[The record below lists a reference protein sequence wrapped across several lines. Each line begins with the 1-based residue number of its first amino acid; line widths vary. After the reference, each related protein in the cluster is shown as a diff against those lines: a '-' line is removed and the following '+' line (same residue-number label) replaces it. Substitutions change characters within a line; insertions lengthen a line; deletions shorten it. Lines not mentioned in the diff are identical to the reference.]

1 MGTVDP
7 HSAGLKTSTGYRM
20 AILAI
25 CATVAGI
32 WYFGSR
38 TAPSAVAWVDD
49 HQDALRQAE
58 ASGRLVL
65 LDFGADQSVNVTA
78 SNTSSIDTLV
88 GGAAAAVS
96 GGMVAV
102 SGAVGV
108 AIGRNLIGNETNAF
122 IENSDVIA
130 SGDIR
135 IEASASETIEADVFA
150 GPITLKSV
158 HKPYSLPQFF
168 QWVWGEP
175 KPVKEARKFEEPS
188 VSVGKLNF
196 EVVDLS
202 GHCEEMFGFW
212 EPEKGWFF
220 SSDAVPLP
228 SRKQMAM
235 PEENIPKMISRMK
248 EIRDLDVKV
257 LFDGHRG
264 PIPNPREHIETRIN
278 FLSQL
283 QTRVLSMAETGKTIP
298 EIKTELGFPEPWY
311 LPNTEGRF
319 EIEHL
324 IRSLLED
331 SV

>member
-1 MGTVDP
+1 MLEVTP
-7 HSAGLKTSTGYRM
+7 
-20 AILAI
+20 
-25 CATVAGI
+25 
-32 WYFGSR
+32 FN
-38 TAPSAVAWVDD
+38 
-49 HQDALRQAE
+49 
-58 ASGRLVL
+58 
-65 LDFGADQSVNVTA
+65 DQVTCIKTA
-78 SNTSSIDTLV
+78 SMLGDQAIMWVYAYLV
-88 GGAAAAVS
+88 EDVLFDAGCANAISELQEYTKKRSVRRVYVTHNHEDHYGGCAAFVPK
-96 GGMVAV
+96 
-102 SGAVGV
+102 
-108 AIGRNLIGNETNAF
+108 
-122 IENSDVIA
+122 
-130 SGDIR
+130 
-135 IEASASETIEADVFA
+135 ADVFA

-158 HKPYSLPQFF
+158 HKPYPLPQFF

-175 KPVKEARKFEEPS
+175 KPVKEARKFEELS

-235 PEENIPKMISRMK
+235 PEENIPKMISRMR

-264 PIPNPREHIETRIN
+264 PIQNPREHIETRIN

>member
-1 MGTVDP
+1 M
-7 HSAGLKTSTGYRM
+7 LE
-20 AILAI
+20 
-25 CATVAGI
+25 ATP
-32 WYFGSR
+32 F
-38 TAPSAVAWVDD
+38 DD
-49 HQDALRQAE
+49 Q
-58 ASGRLVL
+58 VTCIK
-65 LDFGADQSVNVTA
+65 TA
-78 SNTSSIDTLV
+78 SPLGEQAIMWVYAYLV
-88 GGAAAAVS
+88 EDVLFDAGCANALSELQELTKKRSVRRVYVTHYHEDHYGGCAAFVP
-96 GGMVAV
+96 
-102 SGAVGV
+102 
-108 AIGRNLIGNETNAF
+108 N
-122 IENSDVIA
+122 
-130 SGDIR
+130 
-135 IEASASETIEADVFA
+135 ADVFA
-150 GPITLKSV
+150 GSITLESV

-175 KPVKEARKFEEPS
+175 KPVKEAQKFEES
-188 VSVGKLNF
+188 NISVGKLNF

-220 SSDAVPLP
+220 SADAVPLP

-235 PEENIPKMISRMK
+235 PEENIPRMINRMK

-264 PIPNPREHIETRIN
+264 PIPNPRDHIETRIN
-278 FLSQL
+278 YLSQL
-283 QTRVLSMAETGKTIP
+283 QRRVLSMAETGKTIP

>member
-1 MGTVDP
+1 MLHIYFLSVL
-7 HSAGLKTSTGYRM
+7 HCVMLE
-20 AILAI
+20 
-25 CATVAGI
+25 ATP
-32 WYFGSR
+32 F
-38 TAPSAVAWVDD
+38 DD
-49 HQDALRQAE
+49 Q
-58 ASGRLVL
+58 VTCIK
-65 LDFGADQSVNVTA
+65 TA
-78 SNTSSIDTLV
+78 SPLGEQAIMWVYAYLV
-88 GGAAAAVS
+88 EDVLFDAGCANALSELQELTKKRSVRRVYVTHYHEDHYGGCAAFVP
-96 GGMVAV
+96 
-102 SGAVGV
+102 
-108 AIGRNLIGNETNAF
+108 N
-122 IENSDVIA
+122 
-130 SGDIR
+130 
-135 IEASASETIEADVFA
+135 ADVFV
-150 GPITLKSV
+150 GSITLESV
-158 HKPYSLPQFF
+158 HKPYSLSQFF

-175 KPVKEARKFEEPS
+175 KPVKEAQKFEES
-188 VSVGKLNF
+188 NISVGKLNF

-220 SSDAVPLP
+220 SADAVPLP

-235 PEENIPKMISRMK
+235 PEENIPRMINRMK

-264 PIPNPREHIETRIN
+264 PIPNPRDHIETRIN
-278 FLSQL
+278 YLSQL
-283 QTRVLSMAETGKTIP
+283 QRRVLSMAETGKTIP